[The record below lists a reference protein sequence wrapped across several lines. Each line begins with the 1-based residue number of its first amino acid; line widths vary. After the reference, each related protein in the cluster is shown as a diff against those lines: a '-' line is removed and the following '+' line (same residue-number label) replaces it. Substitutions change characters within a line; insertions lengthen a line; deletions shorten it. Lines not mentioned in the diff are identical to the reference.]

1 MPEIRPRKSNRMNV
15 PFVDLKAQYKS
26 IKPSVDKA
34 IQEILNNTSFIGGK
48 PVEDFELEFA
58 EFIGVKH
65 AIGCANGTDAIEIAL
80 EALGIGA
87 GDEVI
92 VPAYTWVST
101 ASAVSRVGAIPVF
114 VDVHPDYYTIDPE
127 KIKAAITKKTRAIL
141 PVHFYGL
148 PAPMSEI
155 MAIAKENELFVI
167 EDCAQAHGATIG
179 KQKVGTFGDLAT
191 FSFYPGKNLG
201 GYGDGGAILTQDK
214 EFAEKVRV
222 ISGLGQKGKH
232 NHLQIGRNSRLDT
245 LQAAVLSAKLPHLQ
259 EWTAKRRWVARQYN
273 LKLAEVDIKLPRI
286 PNDFKHVYHLYVIQ
300 VRERDRLK
308 KYLEGKGI
316 QTQIHY
322 PKPLNKLPI
331 FANKGPMEVADA
343 MADKLLSLP
352 VYPEMTSEQVE
363 YVVQN
368 VESFISFGAR

>member
-1 MPEIRPRKSNRMNV
+1 MNV

-26 IKPSVDKA
+26 IKPAIDKA
-34 IQEILNNTSFIGGK
+34 VQGILDNTSFIGGE
-48 PVEDFELEFA
+48 PVTDFESEFS
-58 EFIGVKH
+58 EFVGVKH

-80 EALGIGA
+80 EALAIGE

-101 ASAVSRVGAIPVF
+101 ASAVTRVGATPVF

-127 KIKAAITKKTRAIL
+127 KISARITSKTKAII

-148 PAPMSEI
+148 PAAMPEI
-155 MAIAKENELFVI
+155 MDIAKNSNLFVI

-179 KQKVGTFGDLAT
+179 RQKVGTFGDLAT

-201 GYGDGGAILTQDK
+201 AYGDGGAVLTDNDK
-214 EFAEKVRV
+214 LAEKVSV
-222 ISGLGQKGKH
+222 IARLGQQGKH
-232 NHLQIGRNSRLDT
+232 NHLFAGRNSRLDT
-245 LQAAVLSAKLPHLQ
+245 LQAAILSVKLPNLE

-300 VRERDRLK
+300 VSERDKLK
-308 KYLEGKGI
+308 KYLAAKEI

-322 PKPLNKLPI
+322 PKPLNQMTFFDK
-331 FANKGPMEVADA
+331 AGSMKVSDK
-343 MADKLLSLP
+343 MAGKLLSLP
-352 VYPEMTSEQVE
+352 LYPEMTEQQVD
-363 YVVQN
+363 YVVKQIEAF
-368 VESFISFGAR
+368 VSFGAR